1 MFLHAD
7 PQSWRDLTGGLPRPR
22 CVACA
27 FVSSAEKRA
36 LNEPVSRPLLAVRTS
51 GASAASSLLRPSSS
65 RCASAPLTSM
75 PIHTNELSVVD
86 CPLEYVEVNVEVVGV
101 VLAYNWARAYPS
113 CHSAS

>member
-1 MFLHAD
+1 MFWHAD

-27 FVSSAEKRA
+27 FVSAAEKRA

-86 CPLEYVEVNVEVVGV
+86 CPLEYVEVIGV
-101 VLAYNWARAYPS
+101 VLA
-113 CHSAS
+113 